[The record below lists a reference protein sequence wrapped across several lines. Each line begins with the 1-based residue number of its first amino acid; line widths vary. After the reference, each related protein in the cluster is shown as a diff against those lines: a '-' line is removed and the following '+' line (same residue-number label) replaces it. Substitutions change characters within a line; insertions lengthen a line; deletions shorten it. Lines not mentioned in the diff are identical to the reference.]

1 MSGTREGGKKASETN
16 RKKYGE
22 NFYKEIGAKGGAK
35 GRTGG
40 FYGKPELAREAGRKG
55 GTISRRGKSIKFD
68 MAYEKAGDTKAVY
81 STGDLGVDGDS
92 VPNTG
97 GVLRRAVNRV
107 LK

>member
-1 MSGTREGGKKASETN
+1 MSGTREGGKKAGETN

-81 STGDLGVDGDS
+81 DTSGVGMDGDS
-92 VPNTG
+92 VPSPSSK
-97 GVLRRAVNRV
+97 LSRAFNRI